1 MTSQMR
7 IGDLTRRAGV
17 TARTVRYYESLGLM
31 PPGEREGG
39 GQHRYG
45 DEAVARLRKIEQLK
59 ALGLSLEEVGQV
71 IDLYFTDPSGRRAK
85 HGVLAMLRR
94 HLEDVDRRIGVMAS
108 ARADLI
114 AHIDRFEAWLAQA
127 PQPKRQDGHD

>member
-1 MTSQMR
+1 MR

-45 DEAVARLRKIEQLK
+45 AEAVARLLKIEQLK

-85 HGVLAMLRR
+85 HQVLAMLRR
-94 HLEDVDRRIGVMAS
+94 HLEDVDRRIGVMAD

-114 AHIDRFEAWLAQA
+114 AHIDRFEAWLALA
-127 PQPKRQDGHD
+127 PPTEGKEDHD